1 MAGSPS
7 QDIALAVRETKEW
20 IEVNTCYAPICRSS
34 HFSLHAQ
41 EVTGRR
47 FPADCSYRAGLE
59 DGILLCE

>member
-1 MAGSPS
+1 MDRGKYVLRPYLS
-7 QDIALAVRETKEW
+7 QLR
-20 IEVNTCYAPICRSS
+20 